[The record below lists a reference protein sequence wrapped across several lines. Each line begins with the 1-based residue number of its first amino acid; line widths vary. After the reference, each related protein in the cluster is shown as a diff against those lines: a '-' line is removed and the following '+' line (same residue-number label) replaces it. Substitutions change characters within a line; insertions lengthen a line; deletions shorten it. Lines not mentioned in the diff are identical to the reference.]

1 MNEAGAAL
9 EAAVSRAHGLTWAD
23 WSDVAGLAV
32 GLLLAVAW
40 AAW

>member
-1 MNEAGAAL
+1 MNRASVAL

-23 WSDVAGLAV
+23 WADVAGLAAA
-32 GLLLAVAW
+32 LLLVVAW